1 MHKRN
6 EKVRVFL
13 EELLKHPLVAQL
25 EMVDDQGVKV
35 STHTYDVLEVTANE
49 IARDF
54 GSLKRASTRIDFFAI
69 LIGIIVHDISKGS
82 IRISGEVMSHSQMM
96 LKRPEYIIK
105 ETETIIGDVEEAT
118 GIKIRED
125 IVKNIC
131 HIVISH
137 HGRWG
142 KVRPSTREA
151 SIVHKA
157 DVYSAKYHRINP
169 IGADDILDL
178 MIEGLNM
185 DEIAIKL
192 DCTPGILKDRLK
204 RSKQEM
210 VLKNNKQL
218 LAYYKKNKRIAIG
231 DDFFTQRIKETAKL
245 IKAVEKKGFIR
256 LIKESPMIDFLDD
269 RRIFINNHRS

>member
-1 MHKRN
+1 MHIKNKRV
-6 EKVRVFL
+6 KVFL
-13 EELLKHPLVAQL
+13 EEILKHPLVTQL
-25 EMVDDQGVKV
+25 EEVDDQGVKV
-35 STHTYDVLEVTANE
+35 STHTYDVLDVTGKE
-49 IARDF
+49 IERDF
-54 GSLKRASTRIDFFAI
+54 GSLKRASTKIDFFAI
-69 LIGIIVHDISKGS
+69 LIGIIVHDLSKGS
-82 IRISGEVMSHSQMM
+82 IRINGEVMSHSQMM

-105 ETETIIGDVEEAT
+105 ETEGIIRDIEEKT
-118 GIKIRED
+118 GLRIKED
-125 IVKNIC
+125 IVKNIS

-178 MIEGLNM
+178 MIEGLNI
-185 DEIAIKL
+185 DEISKKL
-192 DCTPGILKDRLK
+192 ECTPGIIKDRLK

-218 LAYYKKNKRIAIG
+218 IAYYKKNNRIAIG

-245 IKAVEKKGFIR
+245 IKDVEKKGFIK
-256 LIKESPMIDFLDD
+256 LIKESPMINFIDD
-269 RRIFINNHRS
+269 RKVFERPSKG

>member
-6 EKVRVFL
+6 DKVRVFL
-13 EELLKHPLVAQL
+13 DELLKHPLVTQL
-25 EMVDDQGVKV
+25 ELVDDQGVKV

-49 IARDF
+49 ITRDF
-54 GSLKRASTRIDFFAI
+54 GSLRRAASKIDFFAI
-69 LIGIIVHDISKGS
+69 LIGIIVHDLSKGS
-82 IRISGEVMSHSQMM
+82 IRINGEVMSHSQMM
-96 LKRPEYIIK
+96 LKRPEYITK
-105 ETETIIGDVEEAT
+105 ETETIIEETEKAT
-118 GIKIRED
+118 GLKIKAD

-131 HIVISH
+131 HIVLSH

-151 SIVHKA
+151 TIVHKA

-169 IGADDILDL
+169 IGADDILNL

-185 DEIAIKL
+185 DEIAVKF
-192 DCTPGILKDRLK
+192 DCTPGIIKDRLK

-218 LAYYKKNKRIAIG
+218 LAYYKKNNRIAIG
-231 DDFFTQRIKETAKL
+231 DDFFTQRIKETALL
-245 IKAVEKKGFIR
+245 IKAVEKKGFIK
-256 LIKESPMIDFLDD
+256 LIKESPLINTLDD
-269 RRIFINNHRS
+269 RRIFQK

>member
-1 MHKRN
+1 MHKKN
-6 EKVRVFL
+6 EKTRMFL
-13 EELLKHPLVAQL
+13 EELLKHPLVTQMEL
-25 EMVDDQGVKV
+25 VDDQGVKV

-49 IARDF
+49 ITRDF
-54 GSLKRASTRIDFFAI
+54 GSLRRASTKIDFFAI
-69 LIGIIVHDISKGS
+69 VIGIIVHDLSKGS
-82 IRISGEVMSHSQMM
+82 IRINGEIMSHSQMM
-96 LKRPEYIIK
+96 LKRPEYIMK
-105 ETETIIGDVEEAT
+105 ETEGVISEVEEAT
-118 GIKIRED
+118 GLKIKAD

-169 IGADDILDL
+169 IGADDILKL
-178 MIEGLNM
+178 MIEGMNI
-185 DEIAIKL
+185 DEIAEKL
-192 DCTPGILKDRLK
+192 DCTTGIIKDRLK

-218 LAYYKKNKRIAIG
+218 IAYYKKNNRIAIG
-231 DDFFTQRIKETAKL
+231 DDFFTQRIKETALL

-256 LIKESPMIDFLDD
+256 LIKESPMIDSIDD
-269 RRIFINNHRS
+269 RRVFERR

>member
-1 MHKRN
+1 MHKKN
-6 EKVRVFL
+6 EKTRMFL
-13 EELLKHPLVAQL
+13 DELLKHPLVNQL
-25 EMVDDQGVKV
+25 ELVDDQGVKV
-35 STHTYDVLEVTANE
+35 STHTYDVLDVTGNE
-49 IARDF
+49 IKRDF
-54 GSLKRASTRIDFFAI
+54 GSLRRASTKIDFFAI
-69 LIGIIVHDISKGS
+69 VIGIIVHDLSKGS
-82 IRISGEVMSHSQMM
+82 IRINGEVMSHSQMM
-96 LKRPEYIIK
+96 LKRPEYIMK
-105 ETETIIGDVEEAT
+105 ETEGVINQVEEAT
-118 GIKIRED
+118 GLKIKDD

-169 IGADDILDL
+169 IGADDILKL
-178 MIEGLNM
+178 MIDGLNI
-185 DEIAIKL
+185 DEIAEKL
-192 DCTPGILKDRLK
+192 DCTTGIIKDRLK

-218 LAYYKKNKRIAIG
+218 IAYYKKNNRIAIG
-231 DDFFTQRIKETAKL
+231 DDFFTQRIKETALL

-256 LIKESPMIDFLDD
+256 LIKESPMIDLIDD
-269 RRIFINNHRS
+269 RRVFERR

>member
-1 MHKRN
+1 MHKKN
-6 EKVRVFL
+6 EKTRMFL
-13 EELLKHPLVAQL
+13 DELLKHPLVAQMEL
-25 EMVDDQGVKV
+25 VDDQGVKV
-35 STHTYDVLEVTANE
+35 STHTYDVLAVTGNE
-49 IARDF
+49 ITRDF
-54 GSLKRASTRIDFFAI
+54 GSLRRASTKIDFFAI
-69 LIGIIVHDISKGS
+69 VIGIIVHDLSKGS
-82 IRISGEVMSHSQMM
+82 IRINGEVMSHSQMM
-96 LKRPEYIIK
+96 LKRPEYIMK
-105 ETETIIGDVEEAT
+105 ETEGVIGEVEEAT
-118 GIKIRED
+118 GLKIKPD

-169 IGADDILDL
+169 IGADDILQL
-178 MIEGLNM
+178 MIEGLNI
-185 DEIAIKL
+185 DEIAEKL
-192 DCTPGILKDRLK
+192 DCTTGIIKDRLK

-218 LAYYKKNKRIAIG
+218 IAYYKKNNRIAIG
-231 DDFFTQRIKETAKL
+231 DDFFTQRIKETALL

-256 LIKESPMIDFLDD
+256 LIKESPMIDFIDD
-269 RRIFINNHRS
+269 RRVFERR

>member
-1 MHKRN
+1 MHKKN
-6 EKVRVFL
+6 EKTRMFL
-13 EELLKHPLVAQL
+13 DELLKHPLVAQMEL
-25 EMVDDQGVKV
+25 VDDQGVKV
-35 STHTYDVLEVTANE
+35 STHTYDVLDVTGNE
-49 IARDF
+49 ITRDF
-54 GSLKRASTRIDFFAI
+54 GSLRRASTKIDFFAI
-69 LIGIIVHDISKGS
+69 VIGIIVHDLSKGS
-82 IRISGEVMSHSQMM
+82 IRINGEVMSHSQMM
-96 LKRPEYIIK
+96 LKRPEYIMK
-105 ETETIIGDVEEAT
+105 ETENVIGQVEEAT
-118 GIKIRED
+118 GLKIKPD

-169 IGADDILDL
+169 IGADDILQL
-178 MIEGLNM
+178 MIEGLNI
-185 DEIAIKL
+185 DEIAEKL
-192 DCTPGILKDRLK
+192 DCTTGIIKDRLK

-218 LAYYKKNKRIAIG
+218 IAYYKKNNRIAIG
-231 DDFFTQRIKETAKL
+231 DDFFTQRIKETALL

-256 LIKESPMIDFLDD
+256 LIKESPMIDFIDD
-269 RRIFINNHRS
+269 RRVFERR

>member
-1 MHKRN
+1 MHKKN
-6 EKVRVFL
+6 EKTRIFL
-13 EELLKHPLVAQL
+13 EELLKHPLISQL
-25 EMVDDQGVKV
+25 ELVDDQGVKV

-49 IARDF
+49 IIRDF
-54 GSLKRASTRIDFFAI
+54 GSLKRAASRIDFFAI
-69 LIGIIVHDISKGS
+69 LIGIIIHDLSKGS
-82 IRISGEVMSHSQMM
+82 IRLNDETMSHSQMM

-105 ETETIIGDVEEAT
+105 ESEGIISEVEEKT
-118 GIKIRED
+118 GLKIKED
-125 IVKNIC
+125 IVKNIV

-178 MIEGLNM
+178 MIEGLNI
-185 DEIAIKL
+185 DDIAKKL
-192 DCTPGILKDRLK
+192 DCTTGIIKDRLK

-218 LAYYKKNKRIAIG
+218 IAYYKKNNRIAIG
-231 DDFFTQRIKETAKL
+231 DDFFTQRIKETAVL

-256 LIKESPMIDFLDD
+256 LIKESPIVDILIDT
-269 RRIFINNHRS
+269 RIFD